1 MMHRAAEMDG
11 GFQVYKFLEEQSL
24 QSWPALKQLELDGW
38 LLRFAGGY
46 TKRSNSISPLYAGS
60 KTDAQSINDSQH
72 INDIQHLVDK
82 INRCEQYYQQA
93 GLPTIFKITP
103 YTEPSNLDAVL
114 EARGYVQT
122 DLSRVQSMDLAGP
135 VPLTLL
141 NIGHSH
147 AQCLDAAGYK
157 VTIFEELNPLWLE
170 TVVRLSGLSDK
181 YLEVKQRLLRH
192 SGLNAGYVLLYVEGI
207 PVACGLGVVAGGGLG
222 IYEIGTDSV
231 FRRRGHARQ
240 LLLHLL
246 RWGASQ
252 GAQYAYLQVLADNRP
267 ALQLYESMGFR
278 DRYSYWYRVQPER

>member
-1 MMHRAAEMDG
+1 MMHSAAKMDG

-60 KTDAQSINDSQH
+60 KTDAQSINDTQH
-72 INDIQHLVDK
+72 VDDK
-82 INRCEQYYQQA
+82 INRCEQCYQQA

-122 DLSRVQSMDLAGP
+122 DLSRVQSMDLAGL

-141 NIGHSH
+141 NLGHSH
-147 AQCLDAAGYK
+147 DQCLDAEEYK
-157 VTIFEELNPLWLE
+157 VTIFDELNPLWLE

-192 SGLNAGYVLLYVEGI
+192 SGLNAGYVLLYEKGI
-207 PVACGLGVVAGGGLG
+207 PVACGLGVVAGEGLG
-222 IYEIGTDSV
+222 IYEIGTDSK

-252 GAQYAYLQVLADNRP
+252 GAQHAYLQVLADNRP
-267 ALQLYESMGFR
+267 ALQLYEGVGFR